1 MPLGGNPSP
10 FSSWGEIGAPHMAT
24 LSLPGLTIGL
34 PVWLF
39 STSVVMP
46 TAIPE
51 QSSQQLDD
59 PHVAPKAS
67 TSSNSS
73 SLPSSLLGKAGK
85 AKNQVPK
92 RKKEKKKKEKKEKEP
107 KTSGGNRKSHSE
119 NPHTAPT
126 RPKMPC
132 VICEGDHFHRDCPS
146 IPQILR
152 DWSPRL
158 HNPVASTS
166 EPHVDC
172 TPSTSGSEAHGQKGK
187 TKFPCRLCEGDH
199 AVDRCPFL
207 DEAKRVLEDHLVS
220 PIRLPPGYKKLSPS
234 PPLVENPAVPLKWS
248 AEVSIVDNE
257 LSESIPDE
265 SQKVETAVDPVMP
278 SEVLSLDDTFTEE
291 NEDSTVQILFV
302 NADSNDQGN
311 SLPIPLPQEGS
322 SSESYLAVYSV
333 PPLSNL
339 VVSFDWNQL
348 GRPRLPAS
356 IPFRIIVQIYRMV
369 MAGTIIDEGAS
380 VSILSSTAWKALGSP
395 ALLPEMRNLTGFDKG
410 TSRPL
415 SILPNVPVTLKGK
428 TVQMNVMVVQGPLD
442 YNLLL
447 GRDYIYCMGA
457 IVSSLF
463 RVMCFPHEGRVVR
476 LVDQLSFPGLH
487 ATYSHLPFLN
497 GLLPQEMSQHTVRQP
512 DEGE

>member
-1 MPLGGNPSP
+1 MESTDQGIPLGGNPSP

-46 TAIPE
+46 IAIPE
-51 QSSQQLDD
+51 QSSQRLDD
-59 PHVAPKAS
+59 PHVARKAS

-73 SLPSSLLGKAGK
+73 SLPSSSLGKAGK

-92 RKKEKKKKEKKEKEP
+92 EKKEKKNKEKKEKEP
-107 KTSGGNRKSHSE
+107 KRSGGNRKSHSE
-119 NPHTAPT
+119 NPHIALT
-126 RPKMPC
+126 RPKSPC

-146 IPQILR
+146 IPQILK

-187 TKFPCRLCEGDH
+187 TKFPCKLCEGNH
-199 AVDRCPFL
+199 AIHRCPFL
-207 DEAKRVLEDHLVS
+207 DEAKRVLEDRPVS

-234 PPLVENPAVPLKWS
+234 PPLVENPAGPLKWS

-265 SQKVETAVDPVMP
+265 IQKVETAVDPVLP
-278 SEVLSLDDTFTEE
+278 SEVPSSDDTFTKE

-322 SSESYLAVYSV
+322 SSESYPAIYSV
-333 PPLSNL
+333 PPPSNL

-348 GRPRLPAS
+348 GRPCLPAC

-369 MAGTIIDEGAS
+369 MASTIIDEGAA

-415 SILPNVPVTLKGK
+415 GILPNVSVTLKGK
-428 TVQMNVMVVQGPLD
+428 
-442 YNLLL
+442 
-447 GRDYIYCMGA
+447 
-457 IVSSLF
+457 F
-463 RVMCFPHEGRVVR
+463 K
-476 LVDQLSFPGLH
+476 
-487 ATYSHLPFLN
+487 
-497 GLLPQEMSQHTVRQP
+497 
-512 DEGE
+512 